1 MAKIVVTTAA
11 FSKNEVLVREIRSFF
26 PDSLFN
32 FEGKKFNTYELIEFL
47 KDADGAIVG
56 LDQINDEVLSQ
67 CPNLKIVSKFG
78 VGLDNININDC
89 KKHNVSIGWTGGVN
103 RTSVAEMT
111 LGFMLMFSRNL
122 YITSNQLK
130 ADLWNKSGGFQ
141 LSGKTIGIIGV
152 GYIGKEVIR
161 LLKPFGCTILV
172 NDIIDQKEYYAD
184 NGLIEATKEE
194 IYKQSDIVT
203 IHTPLTATT
212 NNMITLEIIEQMK
225 PTAYLLNTA
234 RGGIINENDLKYAL
248 QKGIIAGAGID
259 AYSEEPPTDKEFL
272 ALPNLI
278 CTPHIGGNAKEAVE
292 AMGMSAIEHLKKKF
306 NKDNEL

>member
-1 MAKIVVTTAA
+1 MAKIVVTVAA
-11 FSKNEVLVREIRSFF
+11 FSKNEFLVGEIRALY
-26 PDSLFN
+26 PDCVLN
-32 FEGKKFNTYELIEFL
+32 TQGKRFSPQELIEFL

-78 VGLDNININDC
+78 VGLDNINSDDC
-89 KKHNVSIGWTGGVN
+89 KKHNVTIGWTGGVN
-103 RTSVAEMT
+103 RTSVAEMA

-130 ADLWNKSGGFQ
+130 GGLWNKSGGFQ

-152 GYIGKEVIR
+152 GYIGKELIR
-161 LLKPFGCTILV
+161 LLKPFRCKILV
-172 NDIIDQKEYYAD
+172 DDIIDQKKYYAD
-184 NGLIEATKEE
+184 NGLTEATKEE
-194 IYKQSDIVT
+194 IYKQSDIIT
-203 IHTPLTATT
+203 IHTPLTNLTD
-212 NNMITLEIIEQMK
+212 NMITLDSMQQMK
-225 PTAYLLNTA
+225 ATAYLLNTA

-259 AYSEEPPTDKEFL
+259 AYLEEPPADQDFI

-292 AMGMSAIEHLKKKF
+292 AMGMSAIDHLKNF
-306 NKDNEL
+306 FDKDK